1 MMKIIIASNNPVKA
15 QAVQEGF
22 KKMFPLEQF
31 SLENLQV
38 PSNVSAQPIGD
49 QETLT
54 GARNRAE
61 AAKQLMENAD
71 YWVGVEGGV
80 ASTDQQKVAF
90 AWVVVLSKTQKGQAR
105 TGIFTLPT
113 EISKLIDQG
122 LELGDADD
130 IVFGT
135 QNSKQNNGAVGLLT
149 NNVLTRSSFYEQ
161 AVVLALIPFKNPELY
176 QSKVTNNN

>member
-1 MMKIIIASNNPVKA
+1 MKKIVVASNNPVKA
-15 QAVQEGF
+15 EAVSAGF

-31 SLENLQV
+31 TLEKVQV
-38 PSNVSAQPIGD
+38 PSNVSAQPLGD
-49 QETLT
+49 QETLI

-61 AAKQLMENAD
+61 AAKLLLAGGD
-71 YWVGVEGGV
+71 YWIGVEGGV
-80 ASTDQQKVAF
+80 AGSADQKVAF
-90 AWVVVLSKTQKGQAR
+90 AWVVILSKTQMGQAR
-105 TGIFTLPT
+105 TGMFTLPT
-113 EISKLIDQG
+113 EISRLIDEG

-176 QSKVTNNN
+176 R